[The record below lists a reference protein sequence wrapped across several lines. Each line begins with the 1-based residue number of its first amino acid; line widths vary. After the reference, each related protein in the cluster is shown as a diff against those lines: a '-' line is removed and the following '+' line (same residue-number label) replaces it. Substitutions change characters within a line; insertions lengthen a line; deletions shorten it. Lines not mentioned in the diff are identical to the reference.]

1 MQAVIL
7 AGGLGS
13 RLQEETSV
21 KPKPMVEIGGRPM
34 LWHIMKIYATY
45 GIKEFCVA
53 LGYKGELIKNFFLNY
68 YHLQNDLTVHLDQ
81 GRVEV
86 HDEAAGHTQ
95 PSEDWKVHLV
105 DTGLGTQ
112 TGGRIKRLA
121 PWLRDQTFC
130 MTYGDGVADV
140 NISRLLEFHK
150 AHGKLATVTVARPP
164 ARFGSLQF
172 EGDRILDFSEKPQT
186 GEGWINGGFFILEP
200 GILDYIEGDETDFSS
215 GPMEKLVEE
224 QQLVAYKHEGFWQC
238 MDTLRDLQLLENLW
252 HTGKAPWK
260 KW

>member
-215 GPMEKLVEE
+215 GPLEKLVEE